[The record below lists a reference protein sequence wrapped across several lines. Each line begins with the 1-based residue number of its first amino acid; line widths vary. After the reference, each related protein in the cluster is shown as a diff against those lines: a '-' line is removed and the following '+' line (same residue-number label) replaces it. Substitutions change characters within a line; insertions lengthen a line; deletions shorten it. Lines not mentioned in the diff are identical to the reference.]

1 MEKQISRKITLQST
15 KYVKT
20 QYKFCAFFSF
30 FELVLSGEVSLPDRK
45 YNDTVEN
52 VLFETGFF
60 HYRCW
65 NIYCGPVYVWNYP
78 FHSYLYIIWH
88 GEPLYMLQFLSV
100 ILIVKPAFMER
111 YLDLPYVYLNMPAYQ
126 IICI

>member
-30 FELVLSGEVSLPDRK
+30 FELVLSGGEVSLPDRK

-52 VLFETGFF
+52 VFSLKLDFFITGAGISTVGQYMYGIIHSTLICTLFDMES
-60 HYRCW
+60 
-65 NIYCGPVYVWNYP
+65 
-78 FHSYLYIIWH
+78 HSICCS
-88 GEPLYMLQFLSV
+88 FSV
-100 ILIVKPAFMER
+100 LF
-111 YLDLPYVYLNMPAYQ
+111 
-126 IICI
+126 

>member
-30 FELVLSGEVSLPDRK
+30 FELVLSGGEVSLPDRK

-65 NIYCGPVYVWNYP
+65 NIYCGPVYVWNYQ
-78 FHSYLYIIWH
+78 FHSYLYII
-88 GEPLYMLQFLSV
+88 
-100 ILIVKPAFMER
+100 
-111 YLDLPYVYLNMPAYQ
+111 
-126 IICI
+126 